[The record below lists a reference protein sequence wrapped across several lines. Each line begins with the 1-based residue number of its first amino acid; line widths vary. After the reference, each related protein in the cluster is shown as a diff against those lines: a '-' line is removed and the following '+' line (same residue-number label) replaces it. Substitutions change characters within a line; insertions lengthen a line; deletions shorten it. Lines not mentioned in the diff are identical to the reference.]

1 MLYNIVIEARDEP
14 CASCGQALDDPI
26 DGLGGM
32 NANGTGTVRRSRAG
46 TRPLCMLERADRI
59 ACGSADPRP
68 CLACQSEGP
77 LGRRP
82 PHQAELAGAM
92 VANEE
97 ADGRWPTTFDA
108 IPFSTIVGQESSQ
121 LDQTEFQNTGVYN
134 TFEDMLQAQGHR
146 VTVSFL
152 LCTLLC
158 DTLGPPSGA
167 TLSALA
173 H

>member
-1 MLYNIVIEARDEP
+1 MAPNE
-14 CASCGQALDDPI
+14 
-26 DGLGGM
+26 
-32 NANGTGTVRRSRAG
+32 
-46 TRPLCMLERADRI
+46 
-59 ACGSADPRP
+59 
-68 CLACQSEGP
+68 
-77 LGRRP
+77 
-82 PHQAELAGAM
+82 
-92 VANEE
+92 EE
-97 ADGRWPTTFDA
+97 ADGRWPRTFEV
-108 IPFSTIVGQESSQ
+108 IRFSTIVDQEPSQ
-121 LDQTEFQNTGVYN
+121 LNQTEFQSTGVYN